1 LAQQTRT
8 ECNIA
13 EALIDGLLLGFGCLW
28 WGKNQLIS
36 ASELL
41 LGLGVSQGL
50 FIPDELALS
59 SRLVERLV
67 EEGRIRNKV
76 VIHKYLLRDL
86 EEKLANGD
94 DAGIN
99 ALISL
104 RAVCDRMG
112 VALEF
117 LGRDDLEGDVR
128 SALRELASSIGGTI
142 VTSDPIMAK
151 VCEAMG
157 IDVLYAAPRGLIE
170 IDKLFADGVM
180 SLHLKEGVNP
190 RVKRGKPGNWYFEEI
205 SNVPMSREKLE
216 LIIAQLMEQV
226 YAEYGRES
234 FLEVNKRGTTI
245 LQLRDYRVVITR
257 PPFSDGLE
265 VTIVKP
271 IVHRSLEDYNLPEV
285 LLNRL
290 VERAEGILIAGP
302 PGMGKSTFAQ
312 ALAEY
317 YRNLKRVVKTIESP
331 RDLQLPSDVTQYSKS
346 ASKEGELYDVLL
358 LSRPDYTVFDEMR
371 GPEDFEIFIDL
382 RLAGIGMV
390 GVIHATTPIDA
401 IQRIANRVE
410 IGVLPSIIDTV
421 IFMDHGEVSKIYVL
435 EMVVKVPMGLK
446 KADLSRP
453 TVLVRNFL
461 TGEVEYELYVFG
473 ERTFIVPVERGE
485 RPEDS
490 RIGSLVS
497 SVLGRY
503 VRGYDFRVEDGVL
516 KLRIPPEYMKIYVK
530 RCQRKL
536 YRLCRELNVNLQV
549 TSKAE

>member
-1 LAQQTRT
+1 MAQQTRT

>member
-1 LAQQTRT
+1 
-8 ECNIA
+8 
-13 EALIDGLLLGFGCLW
+13 
-28 WGKNQLIS
+28 
-36 ASELL
+36 
-41 LGLGVSQGL
+41 
-50 FIPDELALS
+50 
-59 SRLVERLV
+59 
-67 EEGRIRNKV
+67 
-76 VIHKYLLRDL
+76 
-86 EEKLANGD
+86 
-94 DAGIN
+94 
-99 ALISL
+99 
-104 RAVCDRMG
+104 
-112 VALEF
+112 
-117 LGRDDLEGDVR
+117 
-128 SALRELASSIGGTI
+128 
-142 VTSDPIMAK
+142 
-151 VCEAMG
+151 
-157 IDVLYAAPRGLIE
+157 
-170 IDKLFADGVM
+170 
-180 SLHLKEGVNP
+180 
-190 RVKRGKPGNWYFEEI
+190 
-205 SNVPMSREKLE
+205 
-216 LIIAQLMEQV
+216 
-226 YAEYGRES
+226 
-234 FLEVNKRGTTI
+234 
-245 LQLRDYRVVITR
+245 
-257 PPFSDGLE
+257 
-265 VTIVKP
+265 
-271 IVHRSLEDYNLPEV
+271 V

-453 TVLVRNFL
+453 TVLVKNFL

-485 RPEDS
+485 HPENS

-497 SVLGRY
+497 SVLSRY

-536 YRLCRELNVNLQV
+536 YRLCRELNINLQV
-549 TSKAE
+549 TSKTE

>member
-1 LAQQTRT
+1 MV
-8 ECNIA
+8 
-13 EALIDGLLLGFGCLW
+13 
-28 WGKNQLIS
+28 GKNQLIS
-36 ASELL
+36 ASGLL

-104 RAVCDRMG
+104 RAVCDRMS

-117 LGRDDLEGDVR
+117 LGRDDLDGDVK
-128 SALRELASSIGGTI
+128 SALRELAASIGGTI

-170 IDKLFADGVM
+170 IDKLFTDGVM

-205 SNVPMSREKLE
+205 SNVPMSRERLE

-453 TVLVRNFL
+453 TVLVKNFL

-485 RPEDS
+485 HPENS
-490 RIGSLVS
+490 RIGTLVS

-503 VRGYDFRVEDGVL
+503 IRGYDFRVEDGVL

-536 YRLCRELNVNLQV
+536 YRLCRELNINLQV
-549 TSKAE
+549 MSKTE

>member
-1 LAQQTRT
+1 VS
-8 ECNIA
+8 E
-13 EALIDGLLLGFGCLW
+13 GLY
-28 WGKNQLIS
+28 
-36 ASELL
+36 
-41 LGLGVSQGL
+41 
-50 FIPDELALS
+50 IPDELALN

-67 EEGRIRNKV
+67 EEGKIRNKV
-76 VIHKYLLRDL
+76 LIHKCLLRDL

-104 RAVCDRMG
+104 RAICERMD
-112 VALEF
+112 VELEF
-117 LGRDDLEGDVR
+117 VGRDDFEGDVR
-128 SALRELASSIGGTI
+128 SALRELASSMGGTI

-157 IDVLYAAPRGLIE
+157 INVLYAAPKGLIE
-170 IDKLFADGVM
+170 IDKLFTDGVM

-205 SNVPMSREKLE
+205 SSVPMSREKLE

-234 FLEVNKRGTTI
+234 FLEVNKRGATI

-271 IVHRSLEDYNLPEV
+271 IVHKSLEDYNLPDV

-302 PGMGKSTFAQ
+302 PGMGKTTFAQ
-312 ALAEY
+312 ALAEH
-317 YRNLKRVVKTIESP
+317 YRNLRRVVKTIESP

-346 ASKEGELYDVLL
+346 AAKEGELYDVLL

-461 TGEVEYELYVFG
+461 SGEVEYELYVFG
-473 ERTFIVPVERGE
+473 ERTFIVPVEGGVRSEEG
-485 RPEDS
+485 RV
-490 RIGSLVS
+490 GSLVS
-497 SVLGRY
+497 SVLGKH
-503 VRGYDFRVEDGVL
+503 VRGYDFRLEGNVL
-516 KLRIPPEYMKIYVK
+516 RVRIPPEYMKVYVK
-530 RCQRKL
+530 RCQRRL
-536 YRLCRELNVNLQV
+536 FRLCRELNLDLEV
-549 TSKAE
+549 TSKSE